1 MSKNR
6 VKYYLKGTFVLIII
20 FGLILVSFYA
30 VATSSNRTIF
40 FIIFFSIMGA
50 TIIAYWIYAFLRER
64 KIARMDPEEKES
76 KNKPIYKKDRHGKK

>member
-1 MSKNR
+1 
-6 VKYYLKGTFVLIII
+6 
-20 FGLILVSFYA
+20 
-30 VATSSNRTIF
+30 
-40 FIIFFSIMGA
+40 MGA